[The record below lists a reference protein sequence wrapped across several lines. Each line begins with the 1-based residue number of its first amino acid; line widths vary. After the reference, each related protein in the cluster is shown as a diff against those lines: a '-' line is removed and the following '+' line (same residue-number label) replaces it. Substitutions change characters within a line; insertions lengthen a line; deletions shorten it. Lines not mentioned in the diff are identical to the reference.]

1 MGWFTGHS
9 MSLTLITKQQSGLFF
24 VGEETTH
31 ATELDSRPTAALH
44 WEDLKGGISWST
56 VLGREREFNAL
67 FWDGILSVTFQRA
80 VLCSVL
86 RTSGVFCLSV
96 GLCLSVFLFLPVSGS
111 LMSPIELR
119 ANLHGWSYSMSRHL
133 SEEEE
138 LHGTAKAH
146 CRSQT
151 DGILP
156 LCMSAALAR
165 QKPNSL
171 QNSAKS

>member
-56 VLGREREFNAL
+56 VLGRKREFNAL

-96 GLCLSVFLFLPVSGS
+96 GLSVCVCQCSSFSPCQEASCLPLNSEPICTADLTACRGILVKKKNCMALLKPTVAHRQTVSYLSV
-111 LMSPIELR
+111 
-119 ANLHGWSYSMSRHL
+119 
-133 SEEEE
+133 
-138 LHGTAKAH
+138 
-146 CRSQT
+146 C
-151 DGILP
+151 
-156 LCMSAALAR
+156 
-165 QKPNSL
+165 L
-171 QNSAKS
+171 QH